1 METFWNI
8 SVSFWDVLSEMAP
21 YLLLVF
27 AVAGGLSVFLSA
39 TWIERHLGG
48 EGFWANFKA
57 SAFGVPLPL
66 CSCGVI
72 PVAASLRRHGA
83 GRGATTAFLI
93 STPQTGVD
101 SILVTFSLLG
111 WAFAIFRTLAA
122 FLSGLLGG
130 ALVSL
135 GAGGVEKTPPPEP
148 QPASGGCCKSG
159 CAHSHTPSKSRWR
172 RMLEHGFLELPQDI
186 GPALLVGLVL
196 SAGITVLIPAKLFAE
211 SLGGG
216 ILAMLVMLAVGIP
229 IYVCATASVPVAA
242 TMMLHAG
249 VSPGA
254 ALVFLMTGP
263 ATNAA
268 TLAVVYKTMG
278 RRTAVLYLLSVA
290 ASALGA
296 GLLLDWTLLA
306 ADLQVG
312 PEMAWMLPGWLR
324 SFCAVALLAILGW
337 GMLKKY
343 LPQGRA
349 HHSH

>member
-1 METFWNI
+1 MEMVWNI
-8 SVSFWDVLSEMAP
+8 SVEFWDVLSEMAP
-21 YLLLVF
+21 YLLLGF
-27 AVAGGLSVFLSA
+27 AVAGVISVFLSA
-39 TWIERHLGG
+39 AWVERHLGG

-130 ALVSL
+130 AWVSL
-135 GAGGVEKTPPPEP
+135 GAEKSPSPEP
-148 QPASGGCCKSG
+148 QPESCGCGASDCEDS
-159 CAHSHTPSKSRWR
+159 HSPPKSRWR
-172 RMLEHGFLELPQDI
+172 RMLFHGFIELPQDI
-186 GPALLVGLVL
+186 GPALLVGLVI
-196 SAGITVLIPAKLFAE
+196 SALITVLIPEDFFAE
-211 SLGGG
+211 ALGGG

-229 IYVCATASVPVAA
+229 VYVCATASVPVAA

-249 VSPGA
+249 ISPGA

-268 TLAVVYKTMG
+268 TLAIVYKTMG
-278 RRTAVLYLLSVA
+278 RRTAGLYLLSVA

-296 GLLLDWTLLA
+296 GLLLDWTL
-306 ADLQVG
+306 DIGDFQVG
-312 PEMAWMLPGWLR
+312 PEMSWMLPGWFKSL
-324 SFCAVALLAILGW
+324 CAAALLAILGW
-337 GMLKKY
+337 GILKKFR
-343 LPQGRA
+343 P
-349 HHSH
+349 HHQTH